1 MNYRL
6 VLMMSLF
13 RSFDLFY
20 HPIIYLLLI
29 FFSFNFMCTIMKVSS
44 ITLILGAVQ
53 HPSLNFFSSL
63 RDRSRSKRISNL
75 LTSLGLLLFF
85 FNFVSVLSFTFPLNS
100 QLSSVLSLGLTFWV
114 SYILFSV
121 LKNAKGFIRHCIPDR
136 TPLILVPLIFRIEL
150 VSQIIRPVTLSVR
163 ITANILAG
171 HLLINLL
178 SSLALSSI
186 SGAFFY
192 TFLNLVELFVR
203 VIQSF
208 IFATMLKLYYSEV

>member
-1 MNYRL
+1 
-6 VLMMSLF
+6 MMSLF
-13 RSFDLFY
+13 SSFDLFY
-20 HPIIYLLLI
+20 HPMIYLLLI

-44 ITLILGAVQ
+44 MTLILGAVQ

-63 RDRSRSKRISNL
+63 SDRSSSKSISNL

-121 LKNAKGFIRHCIPDR
+121 LKNAKGFISHCIPDS
-136 TPLILVPLIFRIEL
+136 TPLILVPLMFSIEL

-163 ITANILAG
+163 MTANILAG
-171 HLLINLL
+171 HLLMNLL
-178 SSLALSSI
+178 SSLALSSM

-192 TFLNLVELFVR
+192 TFLNLVELFVS